1 MTSEIDFVGI
11 LKLTVSPDQQTP
23 QNVVAYEDIVSS
35 AISIGA
41 RVFNICINIA
51 LVIAYYQ
58 SRNYNYFVW
67 TILCITIPV
76 IFTTTIQIAM

>member
-23 QNVVAYEDIVSS
+23 QYVVAYDDIVSS

-41 RVFNICINIA
+41 RVVNVCINIA
-51 LVIAYYQ
+51 LAIAYYE
-58 SRNYNYFVW
+58 SENYNYFAW
-67 TILCITIPV
+67 TILCMIVPV
-76 IFTTTIQIAM
+76 IVTTAIQITM